1 MEFKYMAV
9 GMYLY
14 GNVHELYPGQNNAP
28 EFERKVTHSD
38 IKSGIE
44 YTFESNEL

>member
-14 GNVHELYPGQNNAP
+14 GNVHELYPGPNNAP
-28 EFERKVTHSD
+28 E
-38 IKSGIE
+38 
-44 YTFESNEL
+44 L